1 MKKNIAYL
9 FLLLFIN
16 SPSYSQNWVQEG
28 ETIVGAD
35 LDLLGEDVEISG
47 NGSTIAVGARTNDA
61 NGLYHS
67 GAVKIYRRTSDGAW
81 TQIGQTIGGVN
92 ETDHSGAS
100 VSLSYDGNTVAIG
113 SPYYGAN
120 TGLIRIFKY
129 DGGLNWVKFG
139 NDIVGDYAN
148 SHFGD
153 KDRVRLNDNGS
164 RLFVSGVRTE
174 NGIEGS
180 LKVFDITDEVFQVG
194 QTISGFSIFH
204 TIATN
209 MFGNKVAIASYDETN
224 DNGENAG
231 TTRIYE
237 LIGEFWTQIGQDIY
251 GEAAGDYSGQ
261 AISFDGHGIRIAI
274 GSKYNSGNGFQ
285 SGHVRIYNSGTD
297 RFGNAV
303 WRKLVPD
310 IDGEGENDR
319 FGATLEMSQV
329 SRLVVGSES
338 TGEVKIFHEP
348 EYNRW
353 IRYGSVISP
362 LEGYGGYLDVS
373 IDNNGEKVII
383 GDKTYLSSSGGARI
397 FSISPLNYSNCPS
410 AQDFNFSVNP
420 GQTLNI
426 SSDKGILSNSS
437 NFWSDETFITLVE
450 QPVHGN
456 LILNQDGSF
465 SYTHD
470 GSLSTHDVF
479 TYFINDGVCNS
490 LPRSVV
496 IDVNHPMRNDGNW
509 IQDGEDIKLSATT
522 PLRGVSLSKN
532 GSVLAV
538 GDVHYD
544 SGSIK
549 IYNKIGL
556 DWILD
561 QTIYSGGWNFG
572 SSVDISGDGKTV
584 VGANIGSSVMPYV
597 SVFRKGSSDNE
608 TWIKMGDDILIDTTG
623 HPPCCTYSL
632 QHQVSISYDGNI
644 VAISVPGSNGG
655 IGEVLAYQW
664 IENSWIKIS
673 ENINGD
679 DIDDFFGKW
688 RQLDMSGDGTTIIAG
703 STQQDVTGEKK
714 GGYIKVFKKNNLNE
728 WMQIGQTIYGDS
740 LNDGSGR
747 VSINY
752 DGSIIAVGNIYDKG
766 LALNSSTSFNRGAV
780 KTFRFDGATWIQ
792 RGQELTGN
800 TVGDI
805 FGGKISLSDSGDTL
819 AIGAAWSDTRGNNTG
834 QVKVVRFDKN
844 TSRWKQIGAD
854 LYGRKSGEYIGYV
867 LKISGDGSKFV
878 TRNQGPE
885 NVIKVYRYNQD
896 NVCPDVD
903 NDEYDVAH
911 GTFKDFTTF
920 ENSLIYN
927 DYDANDSLKATHN
940 SLPSHGTIGCGV
952 ISDPRYG
959 QINVI
964 CENGQ
969 FTYTHNPNSLNRFDS
984 FTYKVNDGT
993 CDSEIATVKINITDF
1008 PLDINGSWF
1017 EEKIIPDTSN
1027 NNIESVLLSDD
1038 GKILFVSKRGSTDQY
1053 GNIIQKGGV
1062 TFYTKNNYDNTW
1074 YDFTGAV
1081 DVRNEYKTDFELN
1094 KNSTVDAPSIALSS
1108 DGKFLAVGSPSY
1120 GVTNGAYYEGTVQV
1134 YEVLSQYTNPML
1146 RLIAEFSGK
1155 TYSSRTGASVAI
1167 ESDENGQI
1175 LLAIGSP
1182 GMTGNDIGQVDLY
1195 IGYSYYSYLDD
1206 WHNISTISSGV
1217 STDRFGT
1224 TLSMSNFNSNTAR
1237 LAVGAPASTGTDQVR
1252 VYEIYTQTLGYTNI
1266 GQFGIPNAGVATRQG
1281 GISLSGDGRS
1291 LVIGLPFNDLAGF
1304 TDNGSIL
1311 FYVFN
1316 SGSNTWNFT
1325 GEVSGPR
1332 SDNQYFGYSVSL
1344 NEDGSL
1350 LAVGVPGAVSPY
1362 ETCSDNYKQGHA
1374 EIYKITNNGNSWV
1387 KAGNNITGDIIT
1399 GTSIGH
1405 SVSLSSSGQE
1415 VAVASGIYKLIGNTC
1430 VDIQSD
1436 YYGLMRGTTINKN
1449 ASQGLLSNDSD
1460 AEGDMLKAYLL
1471 NDTKHG
1477 FISCQDPSDPNFGKS
1492 GSVCLNGSFTY
1503 SHDGSSSTV
1512 DTLMYKVYDG
1522 GCTSE
1527 SFAILSID
1535 GSLDDKEWTKV
1546 GQTLVGEGEEDYFGF
1561 VSMNAEGDIMAV
1573 GAPENSNLGGI
1584 SAGHV
1589 RVFKN
1594 VEDTWTQLGQDID
1607 GKSQDEYMGV
1617 SVAISDDGY
1626 TLVMGS
1632 GYGVN
1637 EEKTVRVYKFSNN
1650 TWVQIGDDISEPV
1663 GEEECF
1669 GCKVE
1674 ISGDGSL
1681 IAIADDEEGEI
1692 QLYRNNGSTI
1702 TAIDILYN
1710 SVNNGDEFNNMSM
1723 SSDGSK
1729 IAFINGE
1736 TANYGEGIVMVYN
1749 YSLNGNWSQVGNNI
1763 DHLLEGITADYVQI
1777 SGDGKTVVIGF
1788 SSIDNDYCDAYRF
1801 VRAYKFVENQNKW
1814 IQIGNDVARD
1824 KGYSADIDYFGSRI
1838 AISGEYGVF
1847 TYELKGESWMQIG
1860 QTLKGENED
1869 WYEGSIS
1876 FNKDGSRLALGLAE
1890 SDYNTNGKVEVYS
1903 YPTSALPPPVLTNT
1917 VVKFIYTS
1925 STNEEGSE
1933 KDIFIQLNNPNKDVV
1948 TTVDVVLT
1956 NGNLED
1962 IDDFASKTL
1971 TFPAGTYD
1979 SAIQKITINIT
1990 DDSIEEGD
1998 EEIVLSLQNASGSAT
2013 IGPNSTF
2020 TLTII
2025 DNDGLFITGLE
2036 EIGVEKNINIYPNPT
2051 SGILNINFNGAW
2063 KGDVT
2068 LKIFDTFGKEE
2079 LRNTIQNN
2087 SGNSE
2092 IELDVSNR
2100 KNGIF
2105 FIELIQGDKKLVK
2118 KIIKK

>member
-9 FLLLFIN
+9 FFFLFIS
-16 SPSYSQNWVQEG
+16 SPTYSQNWVQEG

-35 LDLLGEDVEISG
+35 FDLLGESVEMSG
-47 NGSTIAVGARTNDA
+47 DGNTIAVGARLNDA
-61 NGLYHS
+61 NGLYAS
-67 GAVKIYRRTSDGAW
+67 GAVKIYRRTSDGVW
-81 TQIGQTIGGVN
+81 TQLGQTIGGVN
-92 ETDHSGAS
+92 ETDQSGAS

-113 SPYYGAN
+113 SPYHDRN
-120 TGLIRIFKY
+120 NGL
-129 DGGLNWVKFG
+129 V
-139 NDIVGDYAN
+139 
-148 SHFGD
+148 
-153 KDRVRLNDNGS
+153 RVFYLNDFNTWSSIGEGIS
-164 RLFVSGVRTE
+164 GIFNIEQIGHKDKVKLSGNGVRIVVSSYNDNMGIAANVKVYE
-174 NGIEGS
+174 RNGNNFSQIGLHISEVS
-180 LKVFDITDEVFQVG
+180 HNHTLDIDY
-194 QTISGFSIFH
+194 
-204 TIATN
+204 N
-209 MFGNKVAIASYDETN
+209 GNRIAIASYDETN
-224 DNGENAG
+224 ENGENAG
-231 TTRIYE
+231 TTRIYQ
-237 LIGEFWTQIGQDIY
+237 LSGEYWIQEGENIY
-251 GEAAGDYSGQ
+251 GESAGDYSGQ
-261 AISFDGHGIRIAI
+261 AISFDTYANQIAI

-285 SGHVRIYNSGTD
+285 SGHVRVFQRAYYGEND
-297 RFGNAV
+297 
-303 WRKLVPD
+303 WRWIQTGSD
-310 IDGEGENDR
+310 IDGNGENDM
-319 FGATLEMSQV
+319 FGSTV
-329 SRLVVGSES
+329 DINNNRLVSGSQS
-338 TGEVKIFHEP
+338 SGIIKIYQMGAIQEKNQYRNDWRQFGTE
-348 EYNRW
+348 
-353 IRYGSVISP
+353 ISP
-362 LEGYGGYLDVS
+362 LDGWLSGNILDVS
-373 IDNNGEKVII
+373 IDNLGEKVIVGEKI
-383 GDKTYLSSSGGARI
+383 YLSSSGGARI
-397 FSISPLNYSNCPS
+397 FSISPPGYSQCPAAINDYYTVRAS
-410 AQDFNFSVNP
+410 
-420 GQTLNI
+420 QTLNI
-426 SSDKGILSNSS
+426 TSDDGLGGNDHKYY
-437 NFWSDETFITLVE
+437 SDLVSYE
-450 QPVHGN
+450 IVSAPLFGN
-456 LILNQDGSF
+456 LVLNADGSF
-465 SYTHD
+465 TYTHN
-470 GSLSTHDVF
+470 GNTATNDVF
-479 TYFINDGVCNS
+479 SYRIYDGVCYSDPGYVSLEVIQPLVKNGSWVQDGNDINTQKRVGDISISKDGSVIAAVGTDSVLMRIYNNVGDVWVEDASIPAKNEGEYFRTLYLSADGKTVVAVNSGSNVFGYLRVYRKGWETEDSWTQIGEDILSDSIGDFS
-490 LPRSVV
+490 LPSVS
-496 IDVNHPMRNDGNW
+496 ISNDGN
-509 IQDGEDIKLSATT
+509 II
-522 PLRGVSLSKN
+522 
-532 GSVLAV
+532 AV
-538 GDVHYD
+538 GAP
-544 SGSIK
+544 G
-549 IYNKIGL
+549 YNRAQGKAKVYSWDGL
-556 DWILD
+556 AWKKTGQDLYGEYYGIDGLIRFGRWRQLD
-561 QTIYSGGWNFG
+561 L
-572 SSVDISGDGKTV
+572 SGDGKT
-584 VGANIGSSVMPYV
+584 
-597 SVFRKGSSDNE
+597 
-608 TWIKMGDDILIDTTG
+608 
-623 HPPCCTYSL
+623 
-632 QHQVSISYDGNI
+632 
-644 VAISVPGSNGG
+644 
-655 IGEVLAYQW
+655 LAV
-664 IENSWIKIS
+664 
-673 ENINGD
+673 
-679 DIDDFFGKW
+679 
-688 RQLDMSGDGTTIIAG
+688 G
-703 STQQDVTGEKK
+703 STDQE
-714 GGYIKVFKKNNLNE
+714 GGYVKIFKRNYNE
-728 WMQIGQTIYGDS
+728 DLWTQVGETIWGDT
-740 LNDGSGR
+740 DGDWAAR
-747 VSINY
+747 VSLNY
-752 DGSIIAVGNIYDKG
+752 DGTIVGIGAINDDGYGSRRI
-766 LALNSSTSFNRGAV
+766 GAV
-780 KTFRFDGATWIQ
+780 KVYKFNGTTWLL
-792 RGQELTGN
+792 RGQEIQGHSFD
-800 TVGDI
+800 DI
-805 FGGKISLSDSGDTL
+805 FGGKISISDSGDTL
-819 AIGAAWSDTRGNNTG
+819 AIGAGWSDTRGNTTG
-834 QVKVVRFDKN
+834 QVKVVRYDYNSLK
-844 TSRWKQIGAD
+844 WKQIGAD
-854 LYGRKSGEYIGYV
+854 LYGKATGDMYGY
-867 LKISGDGSKFV
+867 LLQLSADGSRFITSK
-878 TRNQGPE
+878 RSSPYA
-885 NVIKVYRYNQD
+885 IKVFKFNEG
-896 NVCPDVD
+896 NVCPEVE
-903 NDEYDVAH
+903 NDEYEVPY
-911 GTFKDFTTF
+911 GTSMDFTTF
-920 ENSLIYN
+920 ENSLVYN

-959 QINVI
+959 QTNVI

-969 FTYTHNPNSLNRFDS
+969 FTYTHNPNRLNRFDS

-1008 PLDINGSWF
+1008 PFDINGSWF

-1062 TFYTKNNYDNTW
+1062 TFYTKNNYYNTW

-1108 DGKFLAVGSPSY
+1108 DGKYLAVGSPSY

-1146 RLIAEFSGK
+1146 RLITEFSGK

-1167 ESDENGQI
+1167 EHDENGQI

-1206 WHNISTISSGV
+1206 WHNISTISGV

-1252 VYEIYTQTLGYTNI
+1252 VYEINTQTLNYTDLGI
-1266 GQFGIPNAGVATRQG
+1266 GIFGIPNAGVATRQG
-1281 GISLSGDGRS
+1281 GISLSGDGKS

-1311 FYVFN
+1311 YYVFN

-1332 SDNQYFGYSVSL
+1332 LDNQYYGYSVSL

-1362 ETCSDNYKQGHA
+1362 EACSDNYKQGHA
-1374 EIYKITNNGNSWV
+1374 EIYKITNNGNSWD

-1430 VDIQSD
+1430 ANIQSD

-1449 ASQGLLSNDSD
+1449 ASQGLLSNDFD

-1512 DTLMYKVYDG
+1512 DTLMYKVSDG

-1535 GSLDDKEWTKV
+1535 GSLDDNEWTKI

-1692 QLYRNNGSTI
+1692 QLYRNNGSSI

-1788 SSIDNDYCDAYRF
+1788 SSIDNDYCDAYKF

-1814 IQIGNDVARD
+1814 IQIGNDLARD

-1838 AISGEYGVF
+1838 AISGDYGVF
-1847 TYELKGESWMQIG
+1847 TYELKDESWMQIG

-1917 VVKFIYTS
+1917 VVNFIYTS
-1925 STNEEGSE
+1925 STNEEGTE
-1933 KDIFIQLNNPNKDVV
+1933 KDIFIQLNNPNKDVE

-1990 DDSIEEGD
+1990 DDSIEEGE

-2036 EIGVEKNINIYPNPT
+2036 EIGVEKDINIYPNPT
-2051 SGILNINFNGAW
+2051 SGILNIEFNGAW
-2063 KGDVT
+2063 KGDIT

-2079 LRNTIQNN
+2079 LSNTIQNN

-2105 FIELIQGDKKLVK
+2105 FIELIQGDKKLVR

>member
-1 MKKNIAYL
+1 
-9 FLLLFIN
+9 
-16 SPSYSQNWVQEG
+16 
-28 ETIVGAD
+28 
-35 LDLLGEDVEISG
+35 
-47 NGSTIAVGARTNDA
+47 
-61 NGLYHS
+61 
-67 GAVKIYRRTSDGAW
+67 
-81 TQIGQTIGGVN
+81 
-92 ETDHSGAS
+92 
-100 VSLSYDGNTVAIG
+100 
-113 SPYYGAN
+113 
-120 TGLIRIFKY
+120 
-129 DGGLNWVKFG
+129 
-139 NDIVGDYAN
+139 
-148 SHFGD
+148 
-153 KDRVRLNDNGS
+153 
-164 RLFVSGVRTE
+164 
-174 NGIEGS
+174 
-180 LKVFDITDEVFQVG
+180 
-194 QTISGFSIFH
+194 
-204 TIATN
+204 
-209 MFGNKVAIASYDETN
+209 
-224 DNGENAG
+224 
-231 TTRIYE
+231 
-237 LIGEFWTQIGQDIY
+237 
-251 GEAAGDYSGQ
+251 
-261 AISFDGHGIRIAI
+261 
-274 GSKYNSGNGFQ
+274 
-285 SGHVRIYNSGTD
+285 
-297 RFGNAV
+297 
-303 WRKLVPD
+303 
-310 IDGEGENDR
+310 
-319 FGATLEMSQV
+319 
-329 SRLVVGSES
+329 
-338 TGEVKIFHEP
+338 
-348 EYNRW
+348 
-353 IRYGSVISP
+353 
-362 LEGYGGYLDVS
+362 
-373 IDNNGEKVII
+373 
-383 GDKTYLSSSGGARI
+383 
-397 FSISPLNYSNCPS
+397 
-410 AQDFNFSVNP
+410 
-420 GQTLNI
+420 
-426 SSDKGILSNSS
+426 
-437 NFWSDETFITLVE
+437 
-450 QPVHGN
+450 
-456 LILNQDGSF
+456 
-465 SYTHD
+465 
-470 GSLSTHDVF
+470 
-479 TYFINDGVCNS
+479 
-490 LPRSVV
+490 
-496 IDVNHPMRNDGNW
+496 
-509 IQDGEDIKLSATT
+509 
-522 PLRGVSLSKN
+522 
-532 GSVLAV
+532 
-538 GDVHYD
+538 
-544 SGSIK
+544 
-549 IYNKIGL
+549 
-556 DWILD
+556 
-561 QTIYSGGWNFG
+561 
-572 SSVDISGDGKTV
+572 
-584 VGANIGSSVMPYV
+584 
-597 SVFRKGSSDNE
+597 
-608 TWIKMGDDILIDTTG
+608 
-623 HPPCCTYSL
+623 
-632 QHQVSISYDGNI
+632 
-644 VAISVPGSNGG
+644 
-655 IGEVLAYQW
+655 
-664 IENSWIKIS
+664 
-673 ENINGD
+673 
-679 DIDDFFGKW
+679 
-688 RQLDMSGDGTTIIAG
+688 
-703 STQQDVTGEKK
+703 
-714 GGYIKVFKKNNLNE
+714 
-728 WMQIGQTIYGDS
+728 
-740 LNDGSGR
+740 
-747 VSINY
+747 
-752 DGSIIAVGNIYDKG
+752 
-766 LALNSSTSFNRGAV
+766 
-780 KTFRFDGATWIQ
+780 
-792 RGQELTGN
+792 
-800 TVGDI
+800 
-805 FGGKISLSDSGDTL
+805 
-819 AIGAAWSDTRGNNTG
+819 
-834 QVKVVRFDKN
+834 
-844 TSRWKQIGAD
+844 
-854 LYGRKSGEYIGYV
+854 
-867 LKISGDGSKFV
+867 
-878 TRNQGPE
+878 
-885 NVIKVYRYNQD
+885 
-896 NVCPDVD
+896 
-903 NDEYDVAH
+903 
-911 GTFKDFTTF
+911 
-920 ENSLIYN
+920 
-927 DYDANDSLKATHN
+927 
-940 SLPSHGTIGCGV
+940 
-952 ISDPRYG
+952 
-959 QINVI
+959 
-964 CENGQ
+964 
-969 FTYTHNPNSLNRFDS
+969 
-984 FTYKVNDGT
+984 
-993 CDSEIATVKINITDF
+993 
-1008 PLDINGSWF
+1008 
-1017 EEKIIPDTSN
+1017 
-1027 NNIESVLLSDD
+1027 
-1038 GKILFVSKRGSTDQY
+1038 
-1053 GNIIQKGGV
+1053 
-1062 TFYTKNNYDNTW
+1062 
-1074 YDFTGAV
+1074 
-1081 DVRNEYKTDFELN
+1081 
-1094 KNSTVDAPSIALSS
+1094 
-1108 DGKFLAVGSPSY
+1108 
-1120 GVTNGAYYEGTVQV
+1120 
-1134 YEVLSQYTNPML
+1134 
-1146 RLIAEFSGK
+1146 
-1155 TYSSRTGASVAI
+1155 
-1167 ESDENGQI
+1167 
-1175 LLAIGSP
+1175 
-1182 GMTGNDIGQVDLY
+1182 
-1195 IGYSYYSYLDD
+1195 
-1206 WHNISTISSGV
+1206 
-1217 STDRFGT
+1217 
-1224 TLSMSNFNSNTAR
+1224 
-1237 LAVGAPASTGTDQVR
+1237 
-1252 VYEIYTQTLGYTNI
+1252 
-1266 GQFGIPNAGVATRQG
+1266 
-1281 GISLSGDGRS
+1281 
-1291 LVIGLPFNDLAGF
+1291 
-1304 TDNGSIL
+1304 
-1311 FYVFN
+1311 
-1316 SGSNTWNFT
+1316 
-1325 GEVSGPR
+1325 
-1332 SDNQYFGYSVSL
+1332 
-1344 NEDGSL
+1344 
-1350 LAVGVPGAVSPY
+1350 
-1362 ETCSDNYKQGHA
+1362 
-1374 EIYKITNNGNSWV
+1374 
-1387 KAGNNITGDIIT
+1387 
-1399 GTSIGH
+1399 
-1405 SVSLSSSGQE
+1405 
-1415 VAVASGIYKLIGNTC
+1415 
-1430 VDIQSD
+1430 
-1436 YYGLMRGTTINKN
+1436 
-1449 ASQGLLSNDSD
+1449 
-1460 AEGDMLKAYLL
+1460 MLKAYLL

-2105 FIELIQGDKKLVK
+2105 FIELIQGDKKLVR